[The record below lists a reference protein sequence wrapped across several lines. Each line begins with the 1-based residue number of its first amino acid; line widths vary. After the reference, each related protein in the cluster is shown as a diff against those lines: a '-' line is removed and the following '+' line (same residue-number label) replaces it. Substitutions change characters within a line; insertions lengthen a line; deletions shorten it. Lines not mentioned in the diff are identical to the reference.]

1 MIDIKEILFLWFTSF
16 FHKKSSDSG
25 VNNEN
30 KQNEQLAKELHKSS
44 IKKLLKKKIVFII
57 QRQYLDCW
65 SCRYAINKQI

>member
-44 IKKLLKKKIVFII
+44 I
-57 QRQYLDCW
+57 
-65 SCRYAINKQI
+65 